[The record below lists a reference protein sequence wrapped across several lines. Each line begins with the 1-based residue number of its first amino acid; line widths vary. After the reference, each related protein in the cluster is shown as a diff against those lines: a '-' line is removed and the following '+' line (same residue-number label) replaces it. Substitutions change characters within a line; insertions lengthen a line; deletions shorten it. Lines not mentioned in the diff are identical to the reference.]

1 MTIKKLIFFER
12 SLVVLNV
19 VGSSPTLHPKIR
31 LAEIQFRKGLR
42 FSFAF
47 YLSFSFSL
55 VLSFLGSGVP
65 FIGISCSLTLVL
77 VLPFPKF
84 VVVKTYSSFC
94 KTGVSVLACSLTK
107 ESSTC

>member
-1 MTIKKLIFFER
+1 MLIISKLQIHIISF
-12 SLVVLNV
+12 VVLNV

-55 VLSFLGSGVP
+55 SFLSWGLAFPLLGFRVSFLRGSMFP
-65 FIGISCSLTLVL
+65 FFGFGT
-77 VLPFPKF
+77 PFP
-84 VVVKTYSSFC
+84 
-94 KTGVSVLACSLTK
+94 
-107 ESSTC
+107 

>member
-55 VLSFLGSGVP
+55 MYSFLGVSIP
-65 FIGISCSLTLVL
+65 FIGISCSLSLGSMFPFLGFGT
-77 VLPFPKF
+77 PFP
-84 VVVKTYSSFC
+84 
-94 KTGVSVLACSLTK
+94 
-107 ESSTC
+107 

>member
-55 VLSFLGSGVP
+55 SFLSWGLAFPLLGFRVSFLRGSMFP
-65 FIGISCSLTLVL
+65 FFGFGT
-77 VLPFPKF
+77 PFP
-84 VVVKTYSSFC
+84 
-94 KTGVSVLACSLTK
+94 
-107 ESSTC
+107 